1 MKPVHQM
8 PVPKPRSNSG
18 VNSPVVS
25 EETRKFVNHI
35 FCELQAAFPAWK
47 QAFPS
52 DESLAA
58 AKITWMKALVEERIT
73 GKEQISQGLRM
84 ARKSESDF
92 FPSVGKFISWCKT
105 SALVP
110 DRDTAFS
117 MLPNYIRHEFDQIP
131 REVKAMF
138 DLMDKHSL
146 RTRNEEDLYR
156 TFKRNYAFICGKI
169 NDGYSIDQY
178 LIEKLPAPQEK
189 GLSPEEDEARR
200 LRILAQIQETKKKL
214 RGEK

>member
-1 MKPVHQM
+1 MKPVHSM
-8 PVPKPRSNSG
+8 PVPKPRPNAG
-18 VNSPVVS
+18 VNSPVLS
-25 EETRKFVNHI
+25 DETRKFVNQI
-35 FCELQAAFPAWK
+35 FTELQAAFPAWR
-47 QAFPS
+47 QTFP
-52 DESLAA
+52 DDKSLAT
-58 AKITWMKALVEERIT
+58 AKVTWMKALVESSIT
-73 GKEQISQGLRM
+73 EQSQIAQGLRK
-84 ARKSESDF
+84 ARQSDSDF

-214 RGEK
+214 RGNK